1 MDVVNYM
8 FCDIREGQS
17 FEGWPFTRDLRQG
30 VVPGIKYIP
39 QYRDIGET
47 DYNRLVGFP
56 TSGLPAPEG
65 LLPQHAN
72 KRGIW
77 HLLDT
82 RFDGLVGNCEC
93 LPDRDMQDMAY
104 SVHFSCMAVFSKP
117 GHFSNDLE
125 CVRARRALP
134 FSPPS
139 PPHAPSLTPAPPR
152 STPPSPPPL
161 QFCGHSLL
169 QGHVLHALLLHDVVR
184 KVQARHGRAV
194 GLCGAVLGRPRGAH
208 LEQDARPAGAAVAR
222 GEAAA
227 RGRAVRGFCFCLY
240 FVA

>member
-1 MDVVNYM
+1 MDVVNYL

-30 VVPGIKYIP
+30 VIPGIRYIP
-39 QYRDIGET
+39 QYRDMPET
-47 DYNRLVGFP
+47 DYLRMVSFP

-93 LPDRDMQDMAY
+93 LPDRDMNRDTNDVAY

-117 GHFSNDLE
+117 GHFSSDLE
-125 CVRARRALP
+125 
-134 FSPPS
+134 
-139 PPHAPSLTPAPPR
+139 
-152 STPPSPPPL
+152 
-161 QFCGHSLL
+161 
-169 QGHVLHALLLHDVVR
+169 
-184 KVQARHGRAV
+184 
-194 GLCGAVLGRPRGAH
+194 
-208 LEQDARPAGAAVAR
+208 
-222 GEAAA
+222 
-227 RGRAVRGFCFCLY
+227 
-240 FVA
+240 

>member
-1 MDVVNYM
+1 MDVVNYL

-30 VVPGIKYIP
+30 VIPGIKYIP
-39 QYRDIGET
+39 QYRDITEQ
-47 DYNRLVGFP
+47 DYNRLVSFP
-56 TSGLPAPEG
+56 TSGLSAPEG

-93 LPDRDMQDMAY
+93 LEHRDMHDMAY

-125 CVRARRALP
+125 CVRRSPLALTHGAP
-134 FSPPS
+134 FLSN
-139 PPHAPSLTPAPPR
+139 TAPPTHPP
-152 STPPSPPPL
+152 TPTYTRNP
-161 QFCGHSLL
+161 CT
-169 QGHVLHALLLHDVVR
+169 AL
-184 KVQARHGRAV
+184 
-194 GLCGAVLGRPRGAH
+194 
-208 LEQDARPAGAAVAR
+208 
-222 GEAAA
+222 
-227 RGRAVRGFCFCLY
+227 
-240 FVA
+240 